1 VNIRR
6 QTDNRTDIACV
17 CIRGCHFHTGDH
29 AHIQACIH
37 LHRYTHAHLHVRTH
51 TGVPLYLAP
60 EIEKA
65 LDALPPGGGSLPL
78 ASRFIRR
85 ASSAGH
91 AGKEGGGDK
100 ARESIVPRARET
112 FVTVDTCSVLKA
124 AVEDGYPVP
133 PNHKIV
139 EMVDRPTQLH
149 EIYLMPQRKPAGRED
164 AAEAYRWLQDE
175 WGKFLK
181 RSGRA
186 REDKGTAG
194 AAPKGRG
201 GENRV
206 DDTRGKEQPHKE
218 KVHAFDDFT
227 FVCKGNEL
235 LSLGFQELL
244 RQVYM
249 YCSER
254 GRALEYVWRL
264 HLGLTDMAFEYA
276 KQKGEDMALLQS
288 QSLFYKSEEDRERD
302 VAQRVETLLASE
314 RAQYEAHMA
323 RAQAHEEE
331 LVYRFVGMEQM
342 IERLTIKYEKS
353 KKLCR
358 NMAARAAVMRDML
371 NDAHEACACF
381 LMDSQGRERDEREAL
396 SFNSSWGHRP
406 AKELKR
412 QQAYLQGIKEQ
423 PQEILE
429 SVSIEKM
436 SVWETMHDKI
446 FDLVVESE
454 QKRLGHE
461 AEIDMYKRSLTKA
474 IDEKEVLREELARTK
489 TLTVL
494 AYGGAT
500 MATTGVQCSLVHGT
514 DPDSKHFD
522 DDVPEVEE
530 PPPPVAATDDDD
542 LRRLF
547 HKMDVDN
554 SGSLSIEEFV
564 SAMTRMRMGILVPPE
579 QDAIN
584 TPRSAISRAS
594 SGDDHA
600 HRQEKDQGRKPG
612 ERQAVKVKTAKV
624 EEKVGIMRLVK
635 EKYKGPTMSLGK
647 LLGVI
652 DEAYVDKMKADET
665 DDREQNVRA
674 APHDFFYDF
683 LLTRFGLKSM
693 ADKKMVEIVAS
704 VAQWSKSCLVVKH
717 FGQFLGICNGK
728 DYLGPAEGN
737 SYGDP
742 CGVLNV
748 YLDVLKQLKS
758 SKHGKKVSDRDSTT
772 GLQLISRFRLQKEI
786 PGIIAWY
793 GNSDVAHT
801 FLHPSTIDEDDEGF
815 KTHQEH
821 CIPNVPP
828 EQQRKPHFSH
838 GPDNSPDVDLDL
850 VLQKAIEV
858 GKSHEVHL
866 FKGMLARFKDADTD
880 GDGVMTFEEFQAFA
894 ASLDNMQVKPK
905 KLKSLFRE
913 MLEESAGAGGLED
926 SISPLVFVRHAITN
940 NLVDP
945 ALRVRS
951 SKNDDNSPL
960 KSKASSASKFKAA
973 AKLAKVSR
981 EKECAHDREGDSPS
995 EAVGVCVRAP
1005 TYTIY
1010 RIYVYSTCMHY
1021 YIVYMVSTRNVLNCV
1036 CVCVCVCECVFACV
1050 RAPRSTVRSKKS
1062 ENPNNTHL

>member
-1 VNIRR
+1 MNPHR
-6 QTDNRTDIACV
+6 
-17 CIRGCHFHTGDH
+17 HT
-29 AHIQACIH
+29 Q
-37 LHRYTHAHLHVRTH
+37 AHLHACTH
-51 TGVPLYLAP
+51 TAVPLHLSP
-60 EIEKA
+60 EIENA
-65 LDALPPGGGSLPL
+65 LDALPPGGGSLPF
-78 ASRFIRR
+78 ASKFNIRR
-85 ASSAGH
+85 ASSACN
-91 AGKEGGGDK
+91 AGKGEVGDK
-100 ARESIVPRARET
+100 ARESIVPRAMET
-112 FVTVDTCSVLKA
+112 FVTVDTCGLLEA

-149 EIYLMPQRKPAGRED
+149 EIYLVPQRKPAGRED
-164 AAEAYRWLQDE
+164 AAEAHRWLQDE

-181 RSGRA
+181 RSGRS
-186 REDKGTAG
+186 RQEKVTVG
-194 AAPKGRG
+194 AAPKSG
-201 GENRV
+201 GSGNANE
-206 DDTRGKEQPHKE
+206 DTRGKEQPHKE
-218 KVHAFDDFT
+218 QHVQAFDDFT

-276 KQKGEDMALLQS
+276 KQKGEDMTLLQS
-288 QSLFYKSEEDRERD
+288 QSLFYKSEQDRERD
-302 VAQRVETLLASE
+302 VAHRVETLLASE

-342 IERLTIKYEKS
+342 IERLTNKYEKS

-358 NMAARAAVMRDML
+358 NIAAKAAVMRDML

-381 LMDSQGRERDEREAL
+381 LKDSQGRERDEREAL

-446 FDLVVESE
+446 FDLVFESE

-474 IDEKEVLREELARTK
+474 IDEKEVLREESARTK

-500 MATTGVQCSLVHGT
+500 MATTGVQCSLVHGA
-514 DPDSKHFD
+514 DSQHLD
-522 DDVPEVEE
+522 DDVPEIEE
-530 PPPPVAATDDDD
+530 PPPPVAATDEDD

-554 SGSLSIEEFV
+554 SGSLSIDEFV
-564 SAMTRMRMGILVPPE
+564 SAMTRMKMGILVPPE
-579 QDAIN
+579 QEAIN
-584 TPRSAISRAS
+584 TPGGAISRAS

-600 HRQEKDQGRKPG
+600 HRQEKSQGRKPG
-612 ERQAVKVKTAKV
+612 EQQAVKVKALKV
-624 EEKVGIMRLVK
+624 QEKVGIMRLVK
-635 EKYKGPTMSLGK
+635 VKYTGPTMSLGK
-647 LLGVI
+647 LLSMI
-652 DEAYVDKMKADET
+652 DEAYADKMKADEI

-683 LLTRFGLKSM
+683 LLTKFGLKSM
-693 ADKKMVEIVAS
+693 AEKKMVEIVAS
-704 VAQWSKSCLVVKH
+704 VVQWSKSCLVVKH
-717 FGQFLGICNGK
+717 FGQFLGICDSK

-737 SYGDP
+737 TYGDP

-758 SKHGKKVSDRDSTT
+758 SKHGKKISDRDSIS

-786 PGIIAWY
+786 PGIIALY
-793 GNSDVAHT
+793 GNSGFAHT
-801 FLHPSTIDEDDEGF
+801 FLHPSTIAEDDEGF

-866 FKGMLARFKDADTD
+866 FEGMLARFKDADTD

-894 ASLDNMQVKPK
+894 ASLASVQVKPK

-913 MLEESAGAGGLED
+913 MLEESAGSGGLED
-926 SISPLVFVRHAITN
+926 SISPLVFVRHAVTN

-945 ALRVRS
+945 ALRYRS
-951 SKNDDNSPL
+951 SKNEDNPPL
-960 KSKASSASKFKAA
+960 KIEATTAASKFRAA

-981 EKECAHDREGDSPS
+981 EKECARDRERES
-995 EAVGVCVRAP
+995 ERDFPLRSCR
-1005 TYTIY
+1005 
-1010 RIYVYSTCMHY
+1010 
-1021 YIVYMVSTRNVLNCV
+1021 CV
-1036 CVCVCVCECVFACV
+1036 CVCA
-1050 RAPRSTVRSKKS
+1050 RAHILYIDYTYVQHVYTIISYTW
-1062 ENPNNTHL
+1062 